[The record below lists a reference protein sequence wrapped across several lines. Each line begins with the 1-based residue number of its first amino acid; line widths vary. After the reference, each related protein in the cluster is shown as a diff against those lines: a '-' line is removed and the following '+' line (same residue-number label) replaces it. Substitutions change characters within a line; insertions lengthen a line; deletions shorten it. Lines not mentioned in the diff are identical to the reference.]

1 MKKHKMKGEK
11 QIIILVICTLILFIV
26 LACSFAL
33 KSYNE
38 AASETVSKIS
48 EVYLQ
53 EMNSQTSSHF

>member
-38 AASETVSKIS
+38 AAS
-48 EVYLQ
+48 
-53 EMNSQTSSHF
+53 